1 MKVLAIDTE
10 THALKDPQAVEVAWL
25 ELDAP
30 TDQRRSFSSL
40 YKPSAPIT
48 FGAMAEH
55 QITDDDVS
63 NAPPSGSFVLP
74 DGVQYIV
81 GHNVDFD
88 WQVIGKP
95 NVRRI
100 CTLALAR
107 HLWPDLDS
115 HSLDAIMWAKFGAR
129 CRDLKWHRAEH
140 DVRHVCALMPLIRE
154 SAGVSNWGALW
165 QLSEVARVP
174 VVMPFGKH
182 EGERIADIPT
192 DYAEWLLKKPDVDEY
207 LRTALL
213 RRLGHDAA

>member
-30 TDQRRSFSSL
+30 ADKRQRFASL

-48 FGAMAEH
+48 FGAMAAH
-55 QITDDDVS
+55 HITDDDVAG
-63 NAPPSGSFVLP
+63 APPSGSFALP

-88 WQVIGKP
+88 WSVIGKP
-95 NVRRI
+95 DVRRI

-107 HLWPDLDS
+107 HLWADLDS
-115 HSLDAIMWAKFGAR
+115 HSLGAVMWARFGAR
-129 CRDLKWHRAEH
+129 CRELRWHRAED
-140 DVRHVCALMPLIRE
+140 DVSHVAALLPLIRE
-154 SAGVSNWGALW
+154 DAGVSTWGELW

-174 VVMPFGKH
+174 TVMPFGKH
-182 EGERIADIPT
+182 EGDKIADVPI
-192 DYAEWLLKKPDVDEY
+192 DYAQWLLKKPDVDEY

-213 RRLGHDAA
+213 RMIGHVDA